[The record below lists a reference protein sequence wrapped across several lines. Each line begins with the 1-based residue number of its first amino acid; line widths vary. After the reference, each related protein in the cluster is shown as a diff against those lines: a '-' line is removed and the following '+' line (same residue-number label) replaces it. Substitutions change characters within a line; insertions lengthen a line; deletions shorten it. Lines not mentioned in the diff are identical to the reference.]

1 MAITEYVP
9 YGDLLGYLRKSRGL
23 NDTYYNDPDFEPQS
37 SLRPKQLFR
46 FALDIADGMN
56 FLSSKKVHCV
66 LQNRRV
72 VRVHQFK
79 KIRKERKLTQNQARV
94 LVKCTNFRMKLE
106 K

>member
-1 MAITEYVP
+1 MAITEYIP

-46 FALDIADGMN
+46 FALGIADGMN

-66 LQNRRV
+66 LQNRLV

-79 KIRKERKLTQNQARV
+79 KS
-94 LVKCTNFRMKLE
+94 E
-106 K
+106 KNGN

>member
-46 FALDIADGMN
+46 FALGIADGMN

-79 KIRKERKLTQNQARV
+79 KNQKRTEINTKSSQSV
-94 LVKCTNFRMKLE
+94 CEMYKF
-106 K
+106 

>member
-46 FALDIADGMN
+46 FALGIADGMN

-66 LQNRRV
+66 LQ
-72 VRVHQFK
+72 FK
-79 KIRKERKLTQNQARV
+79 KNQKRTEINTKSSQSA
-94 LVKCTNFRMKLE
+94 CEIQILE
-106 K
+106 FLQING